1 MVSRNG
7 VGTFAALKRELSSAA
22 RAGSIRSIGE
32 VVALRQL
39 LIEERMSFATMKI
52 TWEGRRLFINRHR
65 EKAGIEV
72 DSLLEGHED
81 QAAMLI
87 HQFWAR
93 WDDALGRDITKIS
106 AFLDER
112 GVSY

>member
-32 VVALRQL
+32 VVALRSL
-39 LIEERMSFATMKI
+39 LLDERVAMLERQAAWKQRQNWIERQR
-52 TWEGRRLFINRHR
+52 G
-65 EKAGIEV
+65 KAGVEI
-72 DSLLEGHED
+72 DSLVEAHELE
-81 QAAMLI
+81 AYKLI
-87 HQFWAR
+87 HDLWYAADR
-93 WDDALGRDITKIS
+93 ALGRDLSKIE